1 MKKKNNNEIIIENN
15 KKLKNVIEIDEYIL
29 ELYME
34 NKNYLVNRLNFIS

>member
-29 ELYME
+29 ELCME